1 MGGPDK
7 DQTEQQIQWDYD
19 VVTNRMSNQSR
30 WTRGTKFL
38 SNNRPKFFRSRTQ
51 RKQNKASMCSFKYSL
66 RESLV
71 GNKEFA
77 KLTYIKYYEW
87 VLSIDSLSQ
96 AMFLW
101 FSVCLWL
108 SIPWN
113 VKARNLSQLEETI
126 IRCAVCGSNTVS
138 VQTRPRRDGDSKNS
152 WCARYRP
159 ISTFSC
165 PFPRA

>member
-7 DQTEQQIQWDYD
+7 DQTEQRIQWDYD

-51 RKQNKASMCSFKYSL
+51 RKKNKASMCSFKYSL

-77 KLTYIKYYEW
+77 KLTYIKYYE
-87 VLSIDSLSQ
+87 
-96 AMFLW
+96 
-101 FSVCLWL
+101 
-108 SIPWN
+108 
-113 VKARNLSQLEETI
+113 
-126 IRCAVCGSNTVS
+126 
-138 VQTRPRRDGDSKNS
+138 
-152 WCARYRP
+152 
-159 ISTFSC
+159 
-165 PFPRA
+165 

>member
-19 VVTNRMSNQSR
+19 VITDRMSNQSR

-77 KLTYIKYYEW
+77 KLTYIKYYE
-87 VLSIDSLSQ
+87 
-96 AMFLW
+96 
-101 FSVCLWL
+101 
-108 SIPWN
+108 
-113 VKARNLSQLEETI
+113 
-126 IRCAVCGSNTVS
+126 
-138 VQTRPRRDGDSKNS
+138 
-152 WCARYRP
+152 
-159 ISTFSC
+159 
-165 PFPRA
+165 